1 MNRKTIG
8 RLQRDHAA
16 RDMAEGYGSDDAPCL
31 CGHPRW
37 QHDAPDFGVRN
48 ECEEKGCGCL
58 KFEYAYTLGHKT
70 KYGLRDLN
78 LIYKGPSVSSA
89 QQVGTGTV
97 LQTFGIPMNCW
108 EKDIQEVQHLEALA
122 FARQVVA
129 DLNAAALER
138 HKQKHWVVKA
148 SEHPSRNADTHPES
162 YRFDI
167 PRRVSEQIEKDRL
180 QKAQALFKVCR
191 EFQVNADNMKAM
203 GDPEWKLAAEAA
215 NVNPP
220 SPITQ
225 ALVIQMMEASE
236 AAGAAVK
243 IKRKT
248 NDRSKSKK

>member
-138 HKQKHWVVKA
+138 HKQKWWTDQVVTA
-148 SEHPSRNADTHPES
+148 SVPPSIRIDAPL
-162 YRFDI
+162 
-167 PRRVSEQIEKDRL
+167 RVQKQIEKDRL

-215 NVNPP
+215 NVKPP